1 MVIQIFQ
8 HINNRRTTSI
18 KQYNSYEDYER
29 DYLLMKIAG
38 TWVGH
43 RVFDIELDKF
53 LTLNETEINSLPN
66 TSKFDKHSYIHGAK
80 K

>member
-1 MVIQIFQ
+1 
-8 HINNRRTTSI
+8 
-18 KQYNSYEDYER
+18 
-29 DYLLMKIAG
+29 MKIAG